1 MNFGA
6 LILQKISHFL
16 IGSLEKHPG
25 KLLGTSLGFLFGLL
39 LVILGFWRAL
49 ALSLFILAGFII
61 GKRYDEHK
69 NLGNWLER
77 FFQK

>member
-1 MNFGA
+1 MSLREQFTQG
-6 LILQKISHFL
+6 ISRFF
-16 IGSLEKHPG
+16 SWSWREHPG
-25 KLLGTSLGFLFGLL
+25 KLLGTSFGFGFGLL

-49 ALSLFILAGFII
+49 ILAMFILAGFFV

-69 NLGNWLER
+69 DLGRWLDR